1 MTRVK
6 ILAVE
11 DQTDY
16 QTLITRT
23 LEKEGFE
30 VSCVGEGESVVDLAR
45 AENPDLILLD
55 LGLPGIDGLE
65 VCRRLKQ
72 DEALAQIPVLM
83 LTARTDEVDRI
94 VGFELGADD
103 YVNKPFSPRELAL
116 RIRAILRRSGQSRE
130 VTEPESESE
139 LKIGNISID
148 PDGYR
153 AFFDDRDL
161 DLTATEFKLLLAL
174 AKRQGR
180 VATRDALLEE
190 VWGYH
195 FSGYERTVATH
206 IGRLRRK
213 LGEASD
219 LGIGLY
225 KRPRDEKTFV
235 VFVAI

>member
-1 MTRVK
+1 MDLTHVK

-23 LEKEGFE
+23 LQKEGFE

-55 LGLPGIDGLE
+55 LGLPDIDGLE

-72 DEALAQIPVLM
+72 DEVLAHIPVLM

-116 RIRAILRRSGQSRE
+116 RIRAILRRSGQVRE
-130 VTEPESESE
+130 ITSAEAKSDAE
-139 LKIGNISID
+139 LKVGDISID

-153 AFFDDRDL
+153 AFLDGKDL

-195 FSGYERTVATH
+195 FSGYERTVDTH

-213 LGEASD
+213 LGSASELVETIRG
-219 LGIGLY
+219 LGYRI
-225 KRPRDEKTFV
+225 RWSS
-235 VFVAI
+235 